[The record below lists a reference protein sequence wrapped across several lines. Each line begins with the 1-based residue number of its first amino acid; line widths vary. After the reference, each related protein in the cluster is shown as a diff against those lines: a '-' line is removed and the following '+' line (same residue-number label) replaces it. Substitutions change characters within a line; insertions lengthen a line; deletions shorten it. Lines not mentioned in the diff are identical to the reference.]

1 MLRIVTLAVTDPVG
15 AKRLLVRRRLYE
27 WSVILIMVSASEQ
40 TTYVLVLSL
49 DVASISE
56 VRSTRGRLTNNNDP
70 SESRSRNRNR
80 SRIVESTEEN
90 FLDGRTDLGTDVL
103 IAKNLEEKGLEFIH
117 FILSD
122 SARTRRSAIDNP
134 RISTRNSNP
143 AAGHALSVTR
153 SQGARYTTDRQGQRK
168 FIDRKEWS
176 QGPIG
181 TRAEERRTILATH
194 DGNRKAFALI
204 RGTQITICVDE

>member
-1 MLRIVTLAVTDPVG
+1 
-15 AKRLLVRRRLYE
+15 
-27 WSVILIMVSASEQ
+27 MVSASEQ

-56 VRSTRGRLTNNNDP
+56 VRSTSGRLTSSNDHP
-70 SESRSRNRNR
+70 SESRSRNRNG

-90 FLDGRTDLGTDVL
+90 FPDGRTDLGTDVL
-103 IAKNLEEKGLEFIH
+103 IAKNLEEKRVEFVH

-134 RISTRNSNP
+134 GISTRNSNP

-153 SQGARYTTDRQGQRK
+153 SQGARYTTDGQGKRK
-168 FIDRKEWS
+168 FINREEWS

-194 DGNRKAFALI
+194 DENRKAFALI
-204 RGTQITICVDE
+204 KGTQITICVDE